1 MYYIMIDVA
10 RNVMAYWLL
19 ILILQ
24 YICSADLKL
33 NKRNCLMCT
42 LITIPVFIFFS
53 KYALLC
59 MPLLIILTIL
69 LFSNRKW
76 HDLLLIFLSFA
87 FYLIFSTITDCF
99 LTELFPAFST
109 PVMIGA
115 YPLNLVGT
123 IIDIVLLIALI
134 ALRYVLLKYETTL
147 RLTSKEIFGSVGLFF
162 FLMVVGGFLVNTNFA
177 VMKPVF
183 VVIWKV
189 LYLGSFLLSVG
200 YYLFSL
206 ITSRVRI
213 YRQTLA
219 HTEAEYLRVQLDA
232 LQDMK
237 ENEALV
243 KQLRHDLNNHLA
255 VIQSLCEEG
264 NYDEIRTYTDYLR
277 KDIVL
282 PGSNILTGNKVADL
296 VIHSKMNSA
305 REQNIDFSFSGS
317 LAHLS
322 SLDPPDIC
330 GLLANAYDN
339 AIETCRT
346 QKEPYIR
353 TVVSTTRNYTVIQIV
368 NSIAHKIPIRS
379 NRIATT
385 KKEKESHGY
394 GIDIM
399 HRIARKYKG
408 HCTLSCN
415 DNEFCVKIVLLTNA
429 EG

>member
-1 MYYIMIDVA
+1 MYYLTINVA
-10 RNVMAYWLL
+10 RNVMAYWIL

-24 YICSADLKL
+24 YISSADLKL

-42 LITIPVFIFFS
+42 LITISVFIFFS

-59 MPLLIILTIL
+59 MPLLIIFTIL

-76 HDLLLIFLSFA
+76 HDFLLLFVSFV
-87 FYLIFSTITDCF
+87 FYLIFTVIPDCF
-99 LTELFPAFST
+99 LTELFPVLST
-109 PVMIGA
+109 PVMIGT
-115 YPLNLVGT
+115 YPLSLTGV
-123 IIDIVLLIALI
+123 IIDIALLTALL
-134 ALRYVLLKYETTL
+134 ALRYVLMKYETTL
-147 RLTSKEIFGSVGLFF
+147 RLTSKEILSSVGLLF
-162 FLMVVGGFLVNTNFA
+162 FLMVVGGLLVNTNFSA
-177 VMKPVF
+177 MKPIF
-183 VVIWKV
+183 VIIWKI
-189 LYLGSFLLSVG
+189 LYLGVLLLSVG

-219 HTEAEYLRVQLDA
+219 RTEAEYLRVQLDA
-232 LQDMK
+232 LQDIK

-255 VIQSLCEEG
+255 IIQSLCEEG
-264 NYDEIRTYTDYLR
+264 NYDEIRTYTEHLR

-282 PGSNILTGNKVADL
+282 PGSNVLTGNKVADL
-296 VIHSKMNSA
+296 VIHSKMKSA

-339 AIETCRT
+339 AIETCCA
-346 QKEPYIR
+346 QNDPYIR
-353 TVVSTTRNYTVIQIV
+353 TTVSNTHNYTVIQIV
-368 NSIAHKIPIRS
+368 NSVAHKIPIRS

-415 DNEFCVKIVLLTNA
+415 DNEFCVKIILLTNA
-429 EG
+429 DG

>member
-1 MYYIMIDVA
+1 MSYLMIDVV
-10 RNVMAYWLL
+10 RNEMAYWLL

-24 YICSADLKL
+24 YICSVDLKL
-33 NKRNCLMCT
+33 NKRNCLICT
-42 LITIPVFIFFS
+42 LITLPIFIFFS

-59 MPLLIILTIL
+59 MPLLIIVTVL
-69 LFSNRKW
+69 LFSSRKW
-76 HDLLLIFLSFA
+76 HNILLIFVSFG
-87 FYLIFSTITDCF
+87 FYLIFTIIPDCF
-99 LTELFPAFST
+99 LTELFPVLST
-109 PVMIGA
+109 PVMIGT
-115 YPLNLVGT
+115 YPLSLTGV
-123 IIDIVLLIALI
+123 IIDIVLLTALLI
-134 ALRYVLLKYETTL
+134 LRYVLLKYETSL
-147 RLTSKEIFGSVGLFF
+147 RLNSKEIFASVGLFF

-189 LYLGSFLLSVG
+189 LYLGAFLLSIG

-219 HTEAEYLRVQLDA
+219 RTEAEYLRLQLDA
-232 LQDMK
+232 LQDVK

-255 VIQSLCEEG
+255 IIQSLCEEG
-264 NYDEIRTYTDYLR
+264 NYDEIRTYTEHLR
-277 KDIVL
+277 NDIVL
-282 PGSNILTGNKVADL
+282 PGSSILTGNKVADL
-296 VIHSKMNSA
+296 VIHSKMKSA

-339 AIETCRT
+339 AIEVCLT
-346 QKEPYIR
+346 QKNPYIR
-353 TVVSTTRNYTVIQIV
+353 TTVSSTRNYTVIRIV
-368 NSIAHKIPIRS
+368 NSVVRKIPIRS

-385 KKEKESHGY
+385 KKEKDSHGY

-408 HCTLSCN
+408 HCTLFCN
-415 DNEFCVKIVLLTNA
+415 DSEFCVKIVLLTNS